1 MDEFDEADLAEYHRG
16 IEEIKADITAL
27 IREAASQ
34 GVALEHIRGR
44 FIFNVDGK
52 AYLTYVDI
60 EETRT
65 I

>member
-1 MDEFDEADLAEYHRG
+1 MDEFDEAELAADHRG

-27 IREAASQ
+27 IRDAASQ

-44 FIFNVDGK
+44 FIFTVDGK
-52 AYLTYVDI
+52 AHLTCVDI

-65 I
+65 T